1 MQLHIRILAIL
12 CLLFVL
18 AAPATAF
25 TAESLSI
32 DVLENGDATV
42 TFSYRLGWAEKF
54 AVFFRIADPATELKN
69 ALESNFGKEVSVQ
82 EVTDSSA
89 AFLVSEYA
97 HLTSGTDG
105 VTYITPE
112 LSFANAEEILSGYW
126 FAPLIAVDLSPAVTT
141 VAFPDGYA
149 EEFYDA
155 IEIPRVSHTVPLA

>member
-1 MQLHIRILAIL
+1 MQLQLRLLTIL

-18 AAPATAF
+18 AAPTTAF
-25 TAESLSI
+25 TAESLTI
-32 DVLENGDATV
+32 DVLESGDATV
-42 TFSYRLGWAEKF
+42 TFSYHLGWAEKF
-54 AVFFRIADPATELKN
+54 AVFFRIADPATELKD
-69 ALESNFGKEVSVQ
+69 ALETNFGKEVSVQ
-82 EVTDSSA
+82 EVTAESA

-97 HLTSGTDG
+97 HLSTGEDG

-141 VAFPDGYA
+141 VAFPDGYT

-155 IEIPRVSHTVPLA
+155 IEIPRISHTILSA